1 MFVIYY
7 FQLYFDSE
15 EILNHKSTTKELK
28 ECCKDIKVLGRR
40 ELRLLLNW
48 WKELHTEFSKEDK
61 DKELIDEDDEKN
73 ADDNDND
80 ADNEDDDDA
89 KIEKQ
94 ILELQVSR
102 NLIFTIFS
110 LIYYFFLSRM
120 RNIGK
125 KNVNG
130 KRPRK
135 IGRN

>member
-110 LIYYFFLSRM
+110 LIYYFFYL
-120 RNIGK
+120 G
-125 KNVNG
+125 
-130 KRPRK
+130 
-135 IGRN
+135 